1 MYHLSKKIKAP
12 FNEVI
17 EKVTVELKQE
27 GFGII
32 TTIDLQETFK
42 KKINTDFRN
51 YIILGACNPQY
62 AYKALL
68 MNDKVGVF
76 LPCNVVV
83 QQYDNG
89 DVEVSI
95 INPSEQMQ
103 AINDPKLGTFAAEVT
118 DAMKNVLIK
127 MELLN
132 QRKS

>member
-1 MYHLSKKIKAP
+1 MYHLSKKITAP
-12 FNEVI
+12 FNDVI
-17 EKVTVELKQE
+17 EKVTGELKKE

-32 TTIDLQETFK
+32 TTIDLKETFR

-68 MNDKVGVF
+68 LNDKVGIF

-83 QQYDNG
+83 QQFDNG

-95 INPSEQMQ
+95 INPIEQMQ
-103 AINDPKLGTFAAEVT
+103 AINDPKLSAFAMEVT
-118 DAMKNVLIK
+118 EAMKNVLTH
-127 MELLN
+127 L
-132 QRKS
+132 

>member
-1 MYHLSKKIKAP
+1 MYHLSKKIPAS
-12 FNEVI
+12 FNDVM
-17 EKVTVELKQE
+17 EKVTGELKKE

-32 TTIDLQETFK
+32 TTIDLKETFK

-68 MNDKVGVF
+68 LNDKAGVF

-83 QQYDNG
+83 QQHDNG

-95 INPSEQMQ
+95 INPIEQMQ
-103 AINDPKLGTFAAEVT
+103 AINDPKLSTFAAEVT
-118 DAMKNVLIK
+118 EAMQNVLNR
-127 MELLN
+127 L
-132 QRKS
+132 